1 MLHVAVSQLRVIEQS
16 QLLQLEVFIHLPHIS
31 RMMHVPVSQKIPCAL
46 VFKSTVYLNLKPSLL
61 SDSGWVCLL

>member
-31 RMMHVPVSQKIPCAL
+31 RMMHVPVSQKIPCAH
-46 VFKSTVYLNLKPSLL
+46 
-61 SDSGWVCLL
+61 CI